1 MEIQPSRNLS
11 KNKVSQTIINLL
23 KPVGS
28 FLPAFLCYTQNKNT
42 IKIMFLFRM
51 IKNNI
56 YIFVEQF

>member
-1 MEIQPSRNLS
+1 MEIQLSRNLS

-23 KPVGS
+23 KPAES
-28 FLPAFLCYTQNKNT
+28 FLSALFMLYQNKNT

-56 YIFVEQF
+56 YTFVE